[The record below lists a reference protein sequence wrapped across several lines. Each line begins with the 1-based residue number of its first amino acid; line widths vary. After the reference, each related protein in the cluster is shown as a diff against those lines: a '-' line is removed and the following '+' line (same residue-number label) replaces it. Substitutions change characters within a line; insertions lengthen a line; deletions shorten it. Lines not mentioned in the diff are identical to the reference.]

1 MKIHEIVSENNNNEY
16 FINGFLVNKI
26 VSNKQ
31 LNEALK
37 LNAPHRV
44 IAKAEL
50 HDYLG
55 RIHSD
60 SKTKKDKFAPIIHKS
75 NIKIT
80 KSDDPNDLWDLD
92 DLAKQI
98 MKRPGGIIGKN
109 AKMTKSAKGILG
121 KNTKMTKSAGGNEI
135 FFDITLPALK
145 GIVMD
150 EETGDFVEIST
161 CPSAGECQLYCY
173 ARKGGYVMFPMAS
186 MSAARLLNFLVN
198 DPSGFKDMINAE
210 ITKSKRTAN
219 KKGDE
224 IIVRWHDAGDFFS
237 KEYADIAIEIAN
249 ENPDVLFYAYTKSA
263 DIALSDAPDN
273 FITRFSTGAHP
284 TDKSKIKAHQEKGH
298 HVLQAQTIPKEM
310 FKDLIVSKGR
320 SYEKDEHGMMKFKSP
335 QAFND
340 FKNRVASEYNVDP
353 NTIITYDDML
363 KIPVGNVPKWNVL
376 TFPNHGD
383 KAAYRKDVLNNFL
396 IFH

>member
-1 MKIHEIVSENNNNEY
+1 MRASEFITEQKEY
-16 FINGFLVNKI
+16 LLNGFPVKVI
-26 VSNKQ
+26 VTALYQ
-31 LNEALK
+31 LDEALK
-37 LNAPHRV
+37 LSAPHKV
-44 IAKAEL
+44 IAHADL

-55 RIHSD
+55 RIHNRK
-60 SKTKKDKFAPIIHKS
+60 KTKQDKFKPIIHRS

-80 KSDDPNDLWDLD
+80 KSDNPDDLWDLN
-92 DLAKQI
+92 DLAQQI
-98 MKRPGGIIGKN
+98 MKRPGTITGKN

-121 KNTKMTKSAGGNEI
+121 QNAKIAKSGGGSEI

-145 GIVMD
+145 GIVVD

-173 ARKGGYVMFPMAS
+173 ARKGGYVMFPASS

-198 DPSGFKDMINAE
+198 DPEGYENMINAE
-210 ITKSKRTAN
+210 IAKL
-219 KKGDE
+219 KKNAGRKNNA

-237 KEYADIAIEIAN
+237 KEYAEIAFDIARK
-249 ENPDVLFYAYTKSA
+249 NPDVIFYAYTKSS
-263 DIALSDAPDN
+263 DIALSDKPEN

-284 TDKSKIKAHQEKGH
+284 TDKANIASHREKGH
-298 HVLQAQTIPKEM
+298 HVLQAHTIPKDM
-310 FKDLIVSKGR
+310 FKDLIITKGQG
-320 SYEKDEHGMMKFKSP
+320 YEKDEHGMMKFKTP

-340 FKNRVASEYNVDP
+340 FKSRIAKEYQVDP
-353 NTIITYDDML
+353 KTIITYDDML
-363 KIPVGNVPKWNVL
+363 KLPVGNIPKWNVL

-383 KAAYRKDVLNNFL
+383 KAAYRKDVLNSFL

>member
-1 MKIHEIVSENNNNEY
+1 MRAKEFIIEQKEY
-16 FINGFLVNKI
+16 TKNGFVLKVI
-26 VSNKQ
+26 SSLPQ
-31 LNEALK
+31 SLNEALK

-44 IAKAEL
+44 IAHADL

-55 RIHSD
+55 RIHSGT
-60 SKTKKDKFAPIIHKS
+60 KTKQDKFKPIIHKS

-80 KSDDPNDLWDLD
+80 KSDNENDVWDLQ

-121 KNTKMTKSAGGNEI
+121 KNQKMSRSGEGDEI

-198 DPSGFKDMINAE
+198 DPEGFEQMVNTE
-210 ITKSKRTAN
+210 IDKNSQSAN
-219 KKGDE
+219 KKGNTL
-224 IIVRWHDAGDFFS
+224 IVRWHDAGDFFS
-237 KEYADIAIEIAN
+237 KEYAEIAFDIARAH
-249 ENPDVLFYAYTKSA
+249 PDIMFYAYTKSS
-263 DIALSDAPDN
+263 DIALSDKPDN

-284 TDKSKIKAHQEKGH
+284 RDKSAIASHKEKGH
-298 HVLQAQTIPKEM
+298 HVLQAHTIPKEL
-310 FKDLIVSKGR
+310 FRDLIITHGKA
-320 SYEKDEHGMMKFKSP
+320 YEKDENGMMKFKS
-335 QAFND
+335 QQSFKE
-340 FKNRVASEYNVDP
+340 FKNRIAKEYNVDP
-353 NTIITYDDML
+353 RTIITYDQML
-363 KIPVGNVPKWNVL
+363 TKPIGNHPKWNVL

-383 KAAYRKDVLNNFL
+383 KAAYRKDVLNSFL

>member
-1 MKIHEIVSENNNNEY
+1 MRAEEFIIEQKEY
-16 FINGFLVNKI
+16 TKNGF
-26 VSNKQ
+26 Q
-31 LNEALK
+31 LKVVVEALQQLDEALK
-37 LNAPHRV
+37 LNAPHKV
-44 IAKAEL
+44 IAHADL

-55 RIHSD
+55 RIHRGE
-60 SKTKKDKFAPIIHKS
+60 KTKQDKFKSIIHKS

-80 KSDDPNDLWDLD
+80 KSDNPDDLWDLD

-109 AKMTKSAKGILG
+109 AKMTKSAKGVLG
-121 KNTKMTKSAGGNEI
+121 KNQKMTKSSGGDEI

-173 ARKGGYVMFPMAS
+173 ARKGGYVMFPKAS

-198 DPSGFKDMINAE
+198 DPEGFEAMVNHE
-210 ITKSKRTAN
+210 IAKNVKTAN
-219 KKGDE
+219 KKGNTL
-224 IIVRWHDAGDFFS
+224 IVRWHDAGDFFS
-237 KEYADIAIEIAN
+237 KEYAEVAFDIARA
-249 ENPDVLFYAYTKSA
+249 NPDIMFYAYTKSS
-263 DIALSDAPDN
+263 DIALVDKPDN

-284 TDKSKIKAHQEKGH
+284 TDKSKIAAHKETGK
-298 HVLQAQTIPKEM
+298 HVLQAHTIPREM
-310 FKDLIVSKGR
+310 FKDLIVSHGKG
-320 SYEKDEHGMMKFKSP
+320 YEKDESGMMKFKSD

-340 FKNRVASEYNVDP
+340 FKSRIAKEYHVDP
-353 NTIITYDDML
+353 KSIITYDDML
-363 KIPVGNVPKWNVL
+363 KLPVGNIPKWNVL

-383 KAAYRKDVLNNFL
+383 KAAYRKDVLNSFL